1 MSVTWPIVV
10 NSSLPL
16 AFLYI
21 NNFFVLKDMVTK
33 FCSNSE
39 NWLIPTTCKFYRN
52 VTTGYDFI
60 AKYKRGVTYKTHS
73 VVEFKR
79 LLSINS
85 AAP

>member
-60 AKYKRGVTYKTHS
+60 ANIKGVSLIRLTVYIH
-73 VVEFKR
+73 VETEMIIK
-79 LLSINS
+79 LN
-85 AAP
+85 